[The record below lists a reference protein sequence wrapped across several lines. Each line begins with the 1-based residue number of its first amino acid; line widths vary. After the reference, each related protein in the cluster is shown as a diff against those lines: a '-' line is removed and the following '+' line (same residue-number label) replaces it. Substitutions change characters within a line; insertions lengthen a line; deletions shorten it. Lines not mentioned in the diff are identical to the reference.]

1 MGWSS
6 RSFWNAVDRK
16 HRVAEQNAASQ
27 AGLRSAQTDEIRQGM
42 ALAPGRNEADIGLQ
56 QAQAAQQRAQAGL
69 QGTQAGLL
77 PGRAQAEI
85 GLNQANALQSLTSAR
100 GQSISNQ
107 ALGSTVD
114 FSRGTLDTPRAG
126 LTAGNTQR
134 LADRISGGAVRP
146 GSRSRGTGLGMTSG
160 QDRDRFGM
168 GRRLQ
173 PR

>member
-6 RSFWNAVDRK
+6 RSFWNAVSRK
-16 HRVAEQNAASQ
+16 HNIAQQNAASQ
-27 AGLRSAQTDEIRQGM
+27 AGLRGAQADQIRQDM
-42 ALAPGRNEADIGLQ
+42 ALAPDRTDAELGLQ
-56 QAQAAQQRAQAGL
+56 QAQAAQQRAQAAL

-85 GLNQANALQSLTSAR
+85 DLNQANALQSLTSAR
-100 GQSISNQ
+100 GQSISTQ

-126 LTAGNTQR
+126 LTAGATQR
-134 LADRISGGAVRP
+134 LSDRISGGAVRP

-160 QDRDRFGM
+160 QDRGRFGL